1 MHNSFYRGSLALRV
15 LAVSVVVF
23 ALPLLIYFIIVF
35 HYSYEERLS
44 ETALRLRDLGRSRSL
59 LLSQLIACNFQE
71 LNLLS
76 ETLIT
81 HFKYLQ
87 VSSKEDQGKVINP
100 ILEDVAKGGSF
111 DAVFFLEL
119 YPDGNTTCIFSSDR
133 SMIGFNYTSS
143 YELVA
148 NTFKD
153 GSAIILSYG
162 STAFEKRLYVGK
174 LVYSPMT
181 HRPIGI
187 LGMTIPAT
195 TLIRDL
201 LQTEEA
207 SYPVNFSLLTKD
219 NVVFASGNPELTM
232 RVLQPEQGK
241 GGVRINHLSPHEEI
255 KVIKSIKGGQGAFE
269 AEWKGKRSIAI
280 EIPIERTDLRLLLD
294 ADERVIY
301 ANLYSHLIHV
311 LGIFFLL
318 IALGGWAALWLTQR
332 MSQPLNRLMEVM
344 SQVSEGDLT
353 ARFEPDR
360 MGFEINSIGE
370 IFNQTLLS
378 LRHQMHCAE
387 NERVQKETLKRELN
401 IGQEIQMSILP
412 HEWPNFPGIELAAR
426 YVPAK
431 EVGGDFYDIFA
442 KKRPGSDFQDVMITV
457 ADASGKGISA
467 CLYSLGVRSMLRSFW
482 MDHDDVATI
491 MEKTN
496 NLFCEDTGMTGMFVT
511 ALVAIYN
518 PDSRRLH
525 YVSAGHNPALLLRAD
540 GTIEPLMTHGI
551 AMGVERLKSHSVLSS
566 SVELDQGDLVLFY
579 TDGITEAHS
588 VEQELFGEKRLVE
601 FLRKEGGGSAEQIT
615 DRLLATTHQFAKG
628 AVQHDDITVMVLRL
642 TGI

>member
-35 HYSYEERLS
+35 HYSYEQRLS
-44 ETALRLRDLGRSRSL
+44 ETALRLRDLGRSRAL
-59 LLSQLIACNFQE
+59 QLSQQIAFDLQE
-71 LNLLS
+71 LNILS
-76 ETLIT
+76 ETLAA

-87 VSSKEDQGKVINP
+87 VSSKDDQGKVINP
-100 ILEDVAKGGSF
+100 ILENVAKGGNF

-119 YPDGNTTCIFSSDR
+119 YPGGKAICVFSSDR
-133 SMIGFNYTSS
+133 SMIGFDYTS
-143 YELVA
+143 YDLVA
-148 NTFKD
+148 NVLQE
-153 GSAIILSYG
+153 GSGAVVSYG
-162 STAFEKRLYVGK
+162 STSFNKRLYVGK

-181 HRPIGI
+181 HKPIGI
-187 LGMTIPAT
+187 LGTATSVT
-195 TLIRDL
+195 TLINDL
-201 LQTEEA
+201 LQTEDT

-219 NVVFASGNPELTM
+219 NTVFASGNPELTM
-232 RVLQPEQGK
+232 RVLQPEESK
-241 GGVRINHLSPHEEI
+241 GEVRTNAPSSPHEQI
-255 KVIKSIKGGQGAFE
+255 KIKLIKRGGGAFE
-269 AEWKGKRSIAI
+269 IEWKGKRSIAI
-280 EIPIERTDLRLLLD
+280 EVPIEGTDLKLLLD

-311 LGIFFLL
+311 LGIFFVLL
-318 IALGGWAALWLTQR
+318 AFGGWAALWLTQR

-344 SQVSEGDLT
+344 TQVSEGDLT
-353 ARFEPDR
+353 TRFEPDR

-412 HEWPNFPGIELAAR
+412 QEWPNLPGVELAAR

-442 KKRPGSDFQDVMITV
+442 KKRPGSDLQDVMITV

-491 MEKTN
+491 MEKAN

-511 ALVAIYN
+511 ALIAIYN

-551 AMGVERLKSHSVLSS
+551 AMGVERLKSHSVISS

-588 VEQELFGEKRLVE
+588 IEQELFGEKRLME
-601 FLRKEGGGSAEQIT
+601 FLSKEGKGSAEQIT

-628 AVQHDDITVMVLRL
+628 AAQHDDITVMVLRL
-642 TGI
+642 TGA

>member
-35 HYSYEERLS
+35 HYSYEQRLS
-44 ETALRLRDLGRSRSL
+44 ETALRLRDLGRSRAL
-59 LLSQLIACNFQE
+59 QLSQQIAFDLQE
-71 LNLLS
+71 LNILS
-76 ETLIT
+76 ETLAA

-87 VSSKEDQGKVINP
+87 VSSKDDQGKVINP

-119 YPDGNTTCIFSSDR
+119 YPGGKAVCVFSSDR
-133 SMIGFNYTSS
+133 SMIGFDYTS
-143 YELVA
+143 YDLV
-148 NTFKD
+148 TTVSER
-153 GSAIILSYG
+153 GSGAVVSYG
-162 STAFEKRLYVGK
+162 SASFNKRLYVGK

-181 HRPIGI
+181 HKPIGI
-187 LGMTIPAT
+187 LGMMTSAT
-195 TLIRDL
+195 TLINDL
-201 LQTEEA
+201 LRTEDT

-219 NVVFASGNPELTM
+219 NTVFASGNPELTM
-232 RVLQPEQGK
+232 RVLQREEEK
-241 GGVRINHLSPHEEI
+241 GGVRTNRLSPHEQI
-255 KVIKSIKGGQGAFE
+255 KIELIKKGSGAFE
-269 AEWKGKRSIAI
+269 IEWKGKRSIAI
-280 EIPIERTDLRLLLD
+280 EVPIEGTDLKLLLD

-311 LGIFFLL
+311 LGIFFVLL
-318 IALGGWAALWLTQR
+318 AFGGWAALWLTQR

-344 SQVSEGDLT
+344 NRVSEGDLT

-412 HEWPNFPGIELAAR
+412 HEWPNFPGVELAAR

-442 KKRPGSDFQDVMITV
+442 KKRSGSDLEDVMITV

-491 MEKTN
+491 IEKAN
-496 NLFCEDTGMTGMFVT
+496 NLFCEDTGTTGMFVT
-511 ALVAIYN
+511 ALVAIYS

-525 YVSAGHNPALLLRAD
+525 YVSAGHNPAFLLRAD

-551 AMGVERLKSHSVLSS
+551 AMGVEKLKSRSVLSS
-566 SVELDQGDLVLFY
+566 SVELGQGDLVLFY

-588 VEQELFGEKRLVE
+588 IEQELFGEERLVE
-601 FLRKEGGGSAEQIT
+601 FLRKERRGSAEQIA
-615 DRLLATTHQFAKG
+615 DRLLATTHHFAKG
-628 AVQHDDITVMVLRL
+628 APQHDDITVMVLRL
-642 TGI
+642 TDA